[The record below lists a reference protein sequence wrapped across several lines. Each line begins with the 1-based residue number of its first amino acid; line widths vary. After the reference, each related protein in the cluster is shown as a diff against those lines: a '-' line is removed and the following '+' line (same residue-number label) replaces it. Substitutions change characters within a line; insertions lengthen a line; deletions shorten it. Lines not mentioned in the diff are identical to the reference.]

1 MSYMKQLWIEREEAR
16 AEAAMDSI
24 RDKQR
29 RFYDLNSFRYD
40 QAGNVVAA
48 RSTSLASLPTGVDA
62 GTVWACIIDIDLY
75 KKCRPTCCRCGRT
88 DWDGF
93 SFRRPFGYYEN
104 KKVSKVTDVGR
115 ALVQCLHMG
124 CGWTGELEHVI
135 HKTERPSFYAD
146 VKNWLQLNQ
155 ATAPVAPLVGLQA
168 STERAEQKETWEIF
182 VNAYNT
188 AVKKRTTT
196 PAEASYD
203 GMLASG
209 NDWGSD
215 PGEHVPPETRVPKP
229 TCEANKP
236 EGTRDVDKFLKEQQE
251 KLWRRE

>member
-29 RFYDLNSFRYD
+29 RFYEAYLNSFRYD
-40 QAGNVVAA
+40 RGGNVVAA
-48 RSTSLASLPTGVDA
+48 QSASLVPLPPGADA
-62 GTVWACIIDIDLY
+62 NTVWACIIDIDLY
-75 KKCRPTCCRCGRT
+75 RKYRPTCCKCGRT
-88 DWDGF
+88 DWGGF
-93 SFRRPFGYYEN
+93 SFREN

-168 STERAEQKETWEIF
+168 SVEGAEQEEM
-182 VNAYNT
+182 
-188 AVKKRTTT
+188 
-196 PAEASYD
+196 EAFY
-203 GMLASG
+203 GRILASG
-209 NDWGSD
+209 DDWGSD